1 MLTLPFTV
9 PLSCWAH
16 RGLIPPSLQAPGSSR
31 LRASH
36 RAGGSKPRARPEPGA
51 GRPGQREPTA
61 HLQPPP
67 FTSQTDGR
75 EVRTAGPGALPQPH
89 PASAGSTAWP
99 VVTVRPAGCVAS
111 GPVAVPWSAH
121 PLQSQGRS
129 FHGPWGFPRG
139 AMVSRSPPAS
149 IARMCTADQDS
160 WGPAPVD
167 GATWPS
173 KGRSPFPGTSV
184 CPTSQPRLANPV
196 FPLEPLWGVCK
207 VPTWDLTGTFLMT
220 KEDKHFS
227 CLLGTWFPVPVCE
240 ASSKSFSWFALLLG
254 FAFLWVCCSFYI
266 SDASCSSDLCNENGF
281 SLSVAL
287 PLHSLNTVF
296 FEKQKLSIL
305 I

>member
-1 MLTLPFTV
+1 MPTLPFSV

-61 HLQPPP
+61 RLQPPP
-67 FTSQTDGR
+67 FTLQTDGR

-99 VVTVRPAGCVAS
+99 VVTVRPAGCGLRACSCAMEHPPPPVS
-111 GPVAVPWSAH
+111 GP
-121 PLQSQGRS
+121 R
-129 FHGPWGFPRG
+129 GFPRG

-167 GATWPS
+167 GTTWPS

-184 CPTSQPRLANPV
+184 CPTSQPRLANSV

-207 VPTWDLTGTFLMT
+207 VPTWDLRGTFLMT
-220 KEDKHFS
+220 KEDKRFS
-227 CLLGTWFPVPVCE
+227 HLLGTWFPLPMCE
-240 ASSKSFSWFALLLG
+240 ASSKSFSWFALL
-254 FAFLWVCCSFYI
+254 C
-266 SDASCSSDLCNENGF
+266 
-281 SLSVAL
+281 
-287 PLHSLNTVF
+287 
-296 FEKQKLSIL
+296 
-305 I
+305 